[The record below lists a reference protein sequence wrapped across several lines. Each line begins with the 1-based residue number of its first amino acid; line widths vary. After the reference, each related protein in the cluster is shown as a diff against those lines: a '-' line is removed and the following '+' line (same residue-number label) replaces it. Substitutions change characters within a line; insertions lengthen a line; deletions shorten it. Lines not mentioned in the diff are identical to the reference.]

1 MRYHIQEWNEIIRLA
16 DKIEKE
22 TKEAVLRKEFCPY
35 CYQDIKEAT
44 EIISEI
50 AYHMV
55 SLEKM
60 NTHVLEHG
68 TYILEVMRKIAM
80 FLDRMRI
87 INLLSK
93 IASKKIVLKLLS
105 RI

>member
-1 MRYHIQEWNEIIRLA
+1 
-16 DKIEKE
+16 
-22 TKEAVLRKEFCPY
+22 
-35 CYQDIKEAT
+35 
-44 EIISEI
+44 
-50 AYHMV
+50 
-55 SLEKM
+55 M